1 MKDLNLRDY
10 MLQILKYKRPMFIVI
25 VITLVLSFILN
36 FFVLKPAYK
45 SSASILVAQF
55 AGGGIFTQSAIKDQI
70 ESDFFIQRLAEDANE
85 SIDTIR
91 NNLLVTIPPGS
102 NNTIDISITNYSA
115 QKCSE
120 ILNNVLNLL
129 QEINE
134 EEYTRRVSKIE
145 SSLDEAKAK
154 LLDLQKVKSTLESEI
169 KDLESSQLVEKDK
182 LVDFSILIS
191 TYSNILQQISETN
204 YSIKDNE
211 TVLINSSN
219 FKFFVEPSV
228 PTVAGPN
235 KTLNIILSMII
246 VLLVF
251 LFLVFLKEYISF
263 SYSKQ

>member
-10 MLQILKYKRPMFIVI
+10 MLQILKYKRPMFIVV
-25 VITLVLSFILN
+25 VITLVLSFVLN
-36 FFVLKPAYK
+36 FFVLKPVYK

-70 ESDFFIQRLAEDANE
+70 ESDFFIQRLAEEANE
-85 SIDTIR
+85 SIDTLR

-102 NNTIDISITNYSA
+102 NNTIDISVTNYSA
-115 QKCSE
+115 KKCSE

-145 SSLDEAKAK
+145 SSLNEAKAK
-154 LLDLQKVKSTLESEI
+154 LSALQEVKSTLEDEI
-169 KDLESSQLVEKDK
+169 KDLKSSQLIEKDK

-211 TVLINSSN
+211 IVLMNSSN
-219 FKFFVEPSV
+219 FKFFVDPST
-228 PTVAGPN
+228 PTITGPN
-235 KTLNIILSMII
+235 KILNIILSEII
-246 VLLVF
+246 VLL
-251 LFLVFLKEYISF
+251 LYLLLIFLKEYLFPQS
-263 SYSKQ
+263 SDQ